1 MGWLTKKLK
10 EPQSALSALIKTVMG
25 WKGLWRLAIVLFTV
39 YQFGNAGIGQ
49 AYANL
54 GYVGLTPWFLTGQ
67 VVEDITLNNFRKAML
82 VDSQNFSSRLGL
94 AISQLQT
101 GESLDA
107 SEAISL
113 LSNDIERDTGFYW
126 LGRAYFEVGKIE
138 DGVVAWRHFA
148 GESPDNRLLISSWLL
163 KAGFREQAIYELEEV
178 LQIPNLDPGYQ
189 SVIFVK
195 LAKLYQW
202 QNNELAK
209 KYALE
214 ATKLSPTN
222 REAYLQLAW
231 AYLALG
237 YYDESIMASQR
248 SLELGQWGNQVY
260 EVLGRAYFAKEDWE
274 PAIEALERSSGY
286 TPWVLDPH
294 LKLGSAYLQ
303 IGKKD
308 EAAKHFRA
316 ALEISPNLQQAQNG
330 LSIAEEGST
339 P

>member
-10 EPQSALSALIKTVMG
+10 EPQSALIKTVMG

-67 VVEDITLNNFRKAML
+67 AVEDTTQNNFRKAVL
-82 VDSQNFSSRLGL
+82 VDPQNFSSRLGL

-107 SEAISL
+107 SEAVSL

-138 DGVVAWRHFA
+138 DGAVAWRYFA
-148 GESPDNRLLISSWLL
+148 GESPSNRLVMSSWLI
-163 KAGFREQAIYELEEV
+163 KAGFREQAISEIKEV
-178 LQIPNLDPGYQ
+178 FQIQNLSPDYK
-189 SVIFVK
+189 SVILVK
-195 LAKLYQW
+195 LARLYQW

-274 PAIEALERSSGY
+274 PAIEALEQSSGY
-286 TPWVLDPH
+286 APWVLDPH
-294 LKLGSAYLQ
+294 VKLGWAYLH
-303 IGKKD
+303 IGQKD

-316 ALEISPNLQQAQNG
+316 ALEIAPTLQQALNG

-339 P
+339 Q